1 MSNTDEVRFKGSGKE
16 YKDDRGGATLIPSAV
31 VGIVKNNIDPTRSG
45 RLEVF
50 IKRLGSTNPDKP
62 AYWTTVR
69 YLSPFFGNTPNTAAP
84 QGYGDYVGNPNSYGF
99 WATPPDIG
107 TEVICVFLN
116 GDPNEGYY
124 IGSIPKPGLTH
135 MTPAIGASDS
145 VIPNKGEAES
155 YGGATRLPVSEINN
169 ANEKQSNNPTLT
181 NQPRPIHSY
190 QAAIYNKQGLLRD
203 PDRGPISSSSVRESP
218 SRVFGMSTPGRPIYQ
233 GGYDDA
239 SLVKAIA
246 DNSIP
251 DKNFQVIGRTGGH
264 SFVMDDGDITGKDQL
279 IRLRTATGHTILMN
293 DAAQTLFI
301 IHANGQ
307 SYIELGKEGTIDM
320 YSTNSVNIRTQ
331 GDLNLHADRNINI
344 NAGKDLN
351 INAENVQIESE
362 KATNMF
368 TGTNFSQSVKGSF
381 TNKVEGGMSHASSG
395 PASFASSG
403 TTYIN
408 GPSAV
413 NLNTGSSGLV
423 PKDVKQV
430 AKVKHTDTLYD
441 EKKGFAAAPGKL
453 TSITSRAPAHAP
465 WLDANKGVDAKTTL
479 SASANFPPP
488 ASSQLDKINQ
498 SAPPAPLS
506 PATPTVVTTVPN
518 VAASNATNATSID
531 KPTSNALVSQMAVNA
546 ATNPITSTAVKQSVG
561 TLLANGSPVSAIMG
575 STGLTPEQV
584 ATSGHIKPGMEVA
597 INAAIAS
604 GNTLENAM
612 PATVWTGK
620 DGVNSLNDFI
630 KNQNVQVSAT
640 QTLLD
645 KSKTALVSQGLL
657 TGNESPTQASG
668 LILATASAGVG
679 PVTDYVKTV
688 ANVGNNALG
697 TLTSALPPGTLNP
710 VAGSISNLIA
720 GGKMAAGLA
729 DKVMGGLAVPGT
741 PDTPEGVSKGLFSKI
756 TDGFKA
762 LKAGI
767 PQNLTSINAKNKAE
781 QESGEATSPETSATA
796 AADASAASKVV
807 TATTSVNI
815 SETLSKAFNAV
826 QSGNIPGVSGINT
839 GNLSGMASA
848 AAGVYAFAKSTGE
861 SLASG
866 ASNLPGGT
874 SGLSQL
880 VQGNLPTTV
889 PGTADIKKSLSAIGS
904 AVSGTIDGTT
914 DVVNGLKDKLK
925 NSSLASFASAGLS
938 QNDLAKLN
946 GSINSISAGGAQE
959 IKLPTFAEGTN
970 DTESLQSQS
979 RSLLGNDKI
988 PNLSFGSFK
997 PKILS
1002 PAETAKYDKLKSEL
1016 DELEDTRWD
1025 LRKVYLDFR
1034 VKYGSSA
1041 TETISAQE
1049 AYDKV
1054 LADIDKIKQQMAEI
1068 ATS

>member
-1 MSNTDEVRFKGSGKE
+1 MANSDEVRFKGSNKE

-50 IKRLGSTNPDKP
+50 LKRLGSTGDDNP

-69 YLSPFFGNTPNTAAP
+69 YLSPFFGSTPNTAAP

-145 VIPNKGEAES
+145 IIPNKGEAES

-169 ANEKQSNNPTLT
+169 ANEKQSNNPTLAY
-181 NQPRPIHSY
+181 QPRPIHSY

-233 GGYDDA
+233 GGYTDA
-239 SLVKAIA
+239 TIGKAIS
-246 DNSIP
+246 DTSIP

-264 SFVMDDGDITGKDQL
+264 SFVMDDGDIVGRDQL

-351 INAENVQIESE
+351 INAENVQVESE

-368 TGTNFSQSVKGSF
+368 TGTNFSQSVKGNF
-381 TNKVEGGMSHASSG
+381 TNKVDGSMSHASTG
-395 PASFASSG
+395 AASFASSG

-465 WLDANKGVDAKTTL
+465 WLDANKGVDVKIKL
-479 SASANFPPP
+479 SASDNFPEP
-488 ASSQLDKINQ
+488 ASKEVDKINQ
-498 SAPPAPLS
+498 SVPPSPLVATT
-506 PATPTVVTTVPN
+506 PAVVTTVPN
-518 VAASNATNATSID
+518 VVSNTTSD
-531 KPTSNALVSQMAVNA
+531 KSTSNALVSQMAVNA
-546 ATNPITSTAVKQSVG
+546 ATNPITAPAVKQLAG
-561 TLLANGSPVSAIMG
+561 TLTANGNPVSAIIG
-575 STGLTPEQV
+575 STGLTPTQM
-584 ATSGHIKPGMEVA
+584 ATAGYFKPGMEVA
-597 INAAIAS
+597 IDAAISS
-604 GNTLENAM
+604 GKTLEDSI
-612 PATVWTGK
+612 PTTTWTGK

-630 KNQNVQVSAT
+630 KNKTVQVSAT

-645 KSKTALVSQGLL
+645 KSKSALEAQGLL
-657 TGNESPTQASG
+657 TGNESLTQASG
-668 LILATASAGVG
+668 LVLATASAGVG
-679 PVTDYVKTV
+679 PVSDYIKTV
-688 ANVGNNALG
+688 ASVGGNALG
-697 TLTSALPPGTLNP
+697 AATAALPAGVLNP
-710 VAGSISNLIA
+710 VAGSVSNLIA

-729 DKVMGGLAVPGT
+729 DKVMGGLTVPGT
-741 PDTPEGVSKGLFSKI
+741 PESPEGVSKGLFSKI
-756 TDGFKA
+756 TDSFKA

-767 PQNLTSINAKNKAE
+767 PQNLTSINAKNKEE
-781 QESGEATSPETSATA
+781 QDSTDKESPDVSSSAAT
-796 AADASAASKVV
+796 DASAKSKL
-807 TATTSVNI
+807 TAGLSSSGVAD
-815 SETLSKAFNAV
+815 TLNKAFNAV
-826 QSGNIPGVSGINT
+826 QSGSIPGFNLTSGTVSSAIG
-839 GNLSGMASA
+839 SASA
-848 AAGVYAFAKSTGE
+848 LFAFAKQTGE
-861 SLASG
+861 SLPSG
-866 ASNLPGGT
+866 VSNLPGGAD
-874 SGLSQL
+874 S
-880 VQGNLPTTV
+880 VAAAIQGNLPVSV
-889 PGTADIKKSLSAIGS
+889 PGVSAIKQSLNAISGAATGS
-904 AVSGTIDGTT
+904 LDTT
-914 DVVNGLKDKLK
+914 NNIVNGLKDKLQ
-925 NSSLASFASAGLS
+925 NSSLTSFISAGLS
-938 QNDLAKLN
+938 KDDLGKLN
-946 GSINSISAGGAQE
+946 GAINSMSAGGSIE
-959 IKLPTFAEGTN
+959 IKLPTIAEGTN
-970 DTESLQSQS
+970 DTSSLQSQS
-979 RSLLGNDKI
+979 KALLGNDKI
-988 PNLSFGSFK
+988 PNLNFGSFK
-997 PKILS
+997 PKLLS
-1002 PAETAKYDKLKSEL
+1002 PAETAKYEKLKE
-1016 DELEDTRWD
+1016 EVEALEDTRWD

-1034 VKYGSSA
+1034 VKYGSGA
-1041 TETISAQE
+1041 TETVSALE
-1049 AYDKV
+1049 AYNKV
-1054 LADIDKIKQQMAEI
+1054 LADIEKLKQQMADI